1 VRLNFFRSLAFQRGG
16 DPRDAELQG
25 ARDGEAEEGVSVARV
40 IHGEFG
46 PANVEMQDAA
56 AQSKTLAVASLNLRP
71 KPGDV
76 AGNLRM
82 AERAIIEAK
91 HAHPE
96 LGWVVLPEL
105 FTCAYSDLA
114 SVHRYAESAEHG
126 KSVLFFASLAREL
139 GLYIAYGFPER
150 LPGTAGAS
158 GVCDS
163 ANLVG
168 PEGLVLN
175 YRKRHLVHTTQEPHI
190 FVPGLELPVVEA
202 GGMRVALAICWDLGF
217 PEVARE
223 AALAGAELI
232 LAPAGWREPW
242 GAQYELSCAARA
254 LDNAV
259 YLASANQ
266 LGVYSEARFDTP
278 GHAYGPDGR
287 RISRSEGERSYGELD
302 TAAPVRWRSFYGST
316 FLEPVEATPLEVCS

>member
-1 VRLNFFRSLAFQRGG
+1 MAQ
-16 DPRDAELQG
+16 
-25 ARDGEAEEGVSVARV
+25 V

-46 PANVEMQDAA
+46 PGGVEMAGTISFIPRKTHSVAA
-56 AQSKTLAVASLNLRP
+56 LNLSP

-76 AGNLRM
+76 GCNLLL
-82 AERAIIEAK
+82 AERVIVEAK
-91 HAHPE
+91 LTHPD

-105 FTCAYSDLA
+105 FTSGYSDLA
-114 SVHRYAESAEHG
+114 GIHRYAEDAEHG
-126 KSVLFFASLAREL
+126 ASVGFFSSLARHL

-150 LPGTAGAS
+150 MPGTVGAAG
-158 GVCDS
+158 VRDS

-168 PEGLVLN
+168 PDGVVLT
-175 YRKRHLVHTTQEPHI
+175 YRKRHLVRTNGEHLI
-190 FVPGLELPVVEA
+190 FVPGTELPVVEA
-202 GGMRVALAICWDLGF
+202 DGVRTAFAICWDLGF

-242 GAQYELSCAARA
+242 GPQYELSCAARA

-266 LGVYSEARFDTP
+266 LGIYPEARFGSP
-278 GHAYGPDGR
+278 GHVYGPEGLR
-287 RISRSEGERSYGELD
+287 VSRSEGERSVGEVDLG
-302 TAAPVRWRSFYGST
+302 AVERWRKFYGST
-316 FLEPVEATPLEVCS
+316 LLETVEDAQLEVVS

>member
-1 VRLNFFRSLAFQRGG
+1 MAQ
-16 DPRDAELQG
+16 
-25 ARDGEAEEGVSVARV
+25 V

-46 PANVEMQDAA
+46 PADAGTQD
-56 AQSKTLAVASLNLRP
+56 TLPETHYVATLNLSP

-76 AGNLRM
+76 EGNLRL
-82 AERAIIEAK
+82 AERAITEAK

-105 FTCAYSDLA
+105 FTCAYSSLA
-114 SVHRYAESAEHG
+114 SVYRYAEDAEHG
-126 KSVLFFASLAREL
+126 ESALFFASLAREL
-139 GLYIAYGFPER
+139 ELHIAYGFPEW
-150 LPGTAGAS
+150 LPVTAGAS

-168 PEGLVLN
+168 PEGLVLT
-175 YRKRHLVHTTQEPHI
+175 YRKRHLVRTAHEPLV
-190 FVPGLELPVVEA
+190 FVPGIELPVAEA

-223 AALAGAELI
+223 AALAGADLI

-242 GAQYELSCAARA
+242 GPQYGLACAARA

-266 LGVYSEARFDTP
+266 IGVYHEARFDTP
-278 GHAYGPDGR
+278 GHAYGPNGR
-287 RISRSEGERSYGELD
+287 CVSRSEGERSFGELD
-302 TAAPVRWRSFYGST
+302 LGAPARWRRFYGST
-316 FLEPVEATPLEVCS
+316 LLETVEATPLEVCS

>member
-1 VRLNFFRSLAFQRGG
+1 MANFRR
-16 DPRDAELQG
+16 
-25 ARDGEAEEGVSVARV
+25 GVSMAQV

-46 PANVEMQDAA
+46 PANVEIADAA
-56 AQSKTLAVASLNLRP
+56 ALLRTYSAASLNLSP
-71 KPGDV
+71 EPGDV
-76 AGNLRM
+76 DANLRL
-82 AERAIIEAK
+82 AEKEITAAK
-91 HAHPE
+91 LAQPD

-114 SVHRYAESAEHG
+114 SVHHYAEDAELGESAR
-126 KSVLFFASLAREL
+126 FFASLARDL

-150 LPGTAGAS
+150 LPGMAGVS

-168 PEGLVLN
+168 PEGVVLT
-175 YRKRHLVHTTQEPHI
+175 YRKRHLVCTTGENLV
-190 FVPGLELPVVEA
+190 FVPGMDLPVVEA
-202 GGMRVALAICWDLGF
+202 GGMKVALAICWDLGF

-223 AALAGAELI
+223 AALLGADLI

-259 YLASANQ
+259 YLVSANQ
-266 LGVYSEARFDTP
+266 LGVYPEAHFETP
-278 GHAYGPDGR
+278 GHAYGPDGL
-287 RISRSEGERSYGELD
+287 RISESVGERSVCGVD
-302 TAAPVRWRSFYGST
+302 PRIPMQWRGFYGNT
-316 FLEPVEATPLEVCS
+316 ILNDEAVPLEVCS